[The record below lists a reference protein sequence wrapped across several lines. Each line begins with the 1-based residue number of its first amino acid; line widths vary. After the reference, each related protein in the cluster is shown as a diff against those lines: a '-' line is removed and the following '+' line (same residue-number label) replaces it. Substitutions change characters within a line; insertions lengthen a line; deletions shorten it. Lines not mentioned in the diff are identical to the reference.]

1 MVCAEAVYGNS
12 SDIHS
17 WMDLV
22 RSIRWNFP
30 GMETE
35 ADLAEHEQTVLR
47 FMDKKQ
53 AICVRNDL
61 EIIGVMLFS
70 RKHNMI
76 CCLAVSPE
84 YRRCG
89 IASKLMEKALGELDR
104 KRDITVS
111 TFREDDVK
119 GTAPRALYK
128 KYGFVEGGFTME
140 FDYPS
145 QVFILKP

>member
-1 MVCAEAVYGNS
+1 MVCSEVVYGNS

-22 RSIRWNFP
+22 HSLSWNFP
-30 GMETE
+30 GLETE
-35 ADLAEHEQTVLR
+35 ADLVEHEQTILR
-47 FMDKKQ
+47 FMSKKQ
-53 AICVRNDL
+53 AICVRNDSK
-61 EIIGVMLFS
+61 IIGVMLFS
-70 RKHNMI
+70 RTHNMI

-104 KRDITVS
+104 KSDITVS

-128 KYGFVEGGFTME
+128 KYGFVEGELTLE
-140 FDYPS
+140 FDYPN

>member
-1 MVCAEAVYGNS
+1 MVCSEVVYGNS

-22 RSIRWNFP
+22 RSISWNFP
-30 GMETE
+30 GLETE
-35 ADLAEHEQTVLR
+35 AALAEHEQTVLR
-47 FMDKKQ
+47 FMGKKQ
-53 AICVRNDL
+53 AICVRNDS

-104 KRDITVS
+104 KSDITVS
-111 TFREDDVK
+111 TFREKDVK

-128 KYGFVEGGFTME
+128 KYGFVEGELTLE
-140 FDYPS
+140 FDYPN